1 MSKFVVMS
9 SPSDSEKTTSEQ
21 VYISENSHSSAS
33 SSSRNPDNVIDLETE
48 ISDSNRLDIVPFVD
62 PSVGRKTLR
71 SRKSSLSGK
80 YLKIYD
86 SRYQEWVD
94 AGSSP
99 STSSGRKYNPQINNA
114 PYACKTGGLPTS
126 RANILNDVK
135 ETHLRVLEIS
145 KMPSLYYF
153 DPRVPFRLPEV
164 GEALDSWSSDTIS
177 LSFESFR
184 YVNPFPLPNIAL
196 DLCVFYEISPSQL
209 SPHAW
214 RLIAM
219 AELMYHEIGVD
230 LDMFDLFGSYKLQEI
245 RTGVY
250 SFIQAKEGLPTWT
263 FGSLPNDRQ
272 WDVRFVMVPFQ
283 SVAQEDY
290 VSPMWRRLSKS
301 SLQQYFSHYVCHLIY
316 NILIIL

>member
-9 SPSDSEKTTSEQ
+9 SPSDSEKTASDQ

-33 SSSRNPDNVIDLETE
+33 SSSRNPDNVIDLEETE
-48 ISDSNRLDIVPFVD
+48 VSGSNRLDIIPFTD
-62 PSVGRKTLR
+62 PSKGKKPLR
-71 SRKSSLSGK
+71 SKKSAASGK
-80 YLKIYD
+80 YLKVYD
-86 SRYQEWVD
+86 SQYQEWVD

-99 STSSGRKYNPQINNA
+99 STSSGRKYNPQIKSA

-153 DPRVPFRLPEV
+153 DPRVPFRFPEV

-209 SPHAW
+209 SPHA
-214 RLIAM
+214 
-219 AELMYHEIGVD
+219 
-230 LDMFDLFGSYKLQEI
+230 
-245 RTGVY
+245 
-250 SFIQAKEGLPTWT
+250 
-263 FGSLPNDRQ
+263 
-272 WDVRFVMVPFQ
+272 
-283 SVAQEDY
+283 
-290 VSPMWRRLSKS
+290 
-301 SLQQYFSHYVCHLIY
+301 
-316 NILIIL
+316 